1 MISFNN
7 WISCVI
13 WERNTFN
20 YFLMVHKIWI
30 EYPQVSYPR
39 IYFLLILCDSLQEES
54 FIYKVESLEPFQNGS
69 CPHRWNCL
77 RQGGARI
84 FCKQK
89 SGCSSEFFSFFFFFY
104 LFFASGGGL
113 SLCPEILQYAQW
125 LCLSSEFSTVRDA
138 GFEPGTTASVVW
150 SATNEPP
157 HLQMNFYSFGLEV
170 VVFLFATF
178 FLGFQDQCCGA
189 EAI

>member
-89 SGCSSEFFSFFFFFY
+89 SGCSSEFFLFSFFSIFF
-104 LFFASGGGL
+104 LPQGEVSL
-113 SLCPEILQYAQW
+113 SAP
-125 LCLSSEFSTVRDA
+125 R
-138 GFEPGTTASVVW
+138 
-150 SATNEPP
+150 
-157 HLQMNFYSFGLEV
+157 FYSMHSDSACPQSFPLWEMPDSNPGL
-170 VVFLFATF
+170 LP
-178 FLGFQDQCCGA
+178 Q
-189 EAI
+189 